1 MPSRRCWPK
10 RLSFAQAAS
19 GTPVRHR
26 LSAADAYFAG
36 IARWNAFHK
45 AIQRKANP
53 RVSLPASPRRSY
65 IRNPSFRLSR
75 VSMRTDDTP
84 LIRLEDYRPS
94 DWLIDTVDLDIRLHP
109 NRTRVRA
116 LLGLQ
121 PNPAGR
127 PEAPLILD
135 GDGLELG
142 RLLLD
147 GAALS
152 ADAYSATAQTLTLH
166 APPRRGFTLTIET
179 EIDPSANTK
188 LMGLYRSSAV
198 YCTQCEAEGFRRIT
212 YFLDRPDVMSVY
224 TVRLEVEKAEAPV
237 LLSNGNLV
245 AAGEIPG
252 SGRHFAVWHD
262 PHPKPAYLFALVGGA
277 LDHVREDYV
286 TADGRKVE
294 LAVYVEPGKGG
305 RAGWAMNSLV
315 RCMRWDERVFGRNY
329 DLDVFNVVAVS
340 DFNMGAMENKGLN
353 IFNDKYVLA
362 DPQTATD
369 GDYASIEA
377 IIAHEYFHNWTGN
390 RITCRDWFQL
400 CLKEGLTVFRDQE
413 FSSDERSR
421 PVKRIAD
428 VRTLRATQ
436 FSEDAGPLAHPV
448 RPRAYKEINNFY
460 TPTVYEKGAEVIRM
474 LKVLIGD
481 EAFRAGM
488 DLYFARC
495 DGTAATI
502 EQFLA
507 CFADASG
514 KGLGQFARWYEQ
526 AGTPTIVASGRYD
539 AAAKSY
545 TLDLA
550 QTTPPTPG
558 QQEKLPVVL
567 PVALGLVG
575 KAGDI
580 PLRTASKAY
589 AGNGVVVLDQRSVSV
604 TFDDVGEPPIPSL
617 LRGFSAPVRL
627 ELDLADGDLLR
638 LFSADSDSFNRWQ
651 ALQSVATRALVS
663 AGRRGGDPAALTATA
678 AKLSSA
684 LEGFLREHAAA
695 DPAFAA
701 QVLRLPAPADI
712 AREIGQDVDPEAIH
726 ATHRSLTAAIGTSLG
741 ATMLELRAAL
751 ETGGPYKPDAAS
763 AGRRA
768 LRNEILGL
776 IAIAQPETGTRLAEA
791 QFASGDNL
799 TDRLAALAAM
809 TLITGAERERV
820 IASFG
825 EAYAGE
831 PLVLDKWLMAQA
843 LIAEPGTLERVK
855 GLMQHPAFSLGNPN
869 RVRAL
874 IGGFAA
880 NLTQFN
886 RADGEGY
893 AFVTDIVIALDRT
906 NPQVASRLLGSFK
919 SWRMLE
925 PRRKELAGQA
935 LGTVARTPNLSRDV
949 ADIAERALA

>member
-1 MPSRRCWPK
+1 MR
-10 RLSFAQAAS
+10 AE
-19 GTPVRHR
+19 
-26 LSAADAYFAG
+26 DA
-36 IARWNAFHK
+36 
-45 AIQRKANP
+45 
-53 RVSLPASPRRSY
+53 
-65 IRNPSFRLSR
+65 
-75 VSMRTDDTP
+75 P

-94 DWLIDTVDLDIRLHP
+94 DWLIDTVDLDIVLDP
-109 NRTRVRA
+109 TRTRVRSQ
-116 LLGLQ
+116 LQ
-121 PNPAGR
+121 LRPNPAGHAG
-127 PEAPLILD
+127 APLVLD
-135 GDGLELG
+135 GDELTPDSI
-142 RLLLD
+142 LLD
-147 GAALS
+147 EVPLEPSLYSLS
-152 ADAYSATAQTLTLH
+152 RQGLTIP
-166 APPRRGFTLTIET
+166 APPPRACSLRIET
-179 EIDPSANTK
+179 TLDPGANTK
-188 LMGLYRSSAV
+188 LMGLYRSSGV
-198 YCTQCEAEGFRRIT
+198 YCTQCEADGFRRIT

-224 TVRLEVEKAEAPV
+224 TVRLEAEKAQAPV

-245 AAGEIPG
+245 AAAELPGGE
-252 SGRHFAVWHD
+252 RHFAVWHD
-262 PHPKPAYLFALVGGA
+262 PHPKPAYLFALVGGK
-277 LDHVREDYV
+277 LDHLRQDYV

-294 LAVYVEPGKGG
+294 LAVYVEPGKAG
-305 RAGWAMNSLV
+305 RAGWALDSLV

-362 DPQTATD
+362 DPLTASD

-428 VRTLRATQ
+428 VRTLRSTQ

-474 LKVLIGD
+474 LKVLIGED
-481 EAFRAGM
+481 AFARGM
-488 DLYFARC
+488 DLYFERC

-502 EQFLA
+502 EEFLD
-507 CFADASG
+507 CFVEASG
-514 KGLGQFARWYEQ
+514 QDLAHFARWYEQ
-526 AGTPTIVASGRYD
+526 AGTPTVVASGKYD
-539 AAAKSY
+539 AQAKSY
-545 TLDLA
+545 TLQLA
-550 QTTPPTPG
+550 QSTPPTPG
-558 QQEKLPVVL
+558 QPEKKPVVI

-575 KAGDI
+575 KGGDLPLTSISSALKAG
-580 PLRTASKAY
+580 
-589 AGNGVVVLDQRSVSV
+589 GVVVLDQPSLSV
-604 TFDDVGEPPIPSL
+604 TFTDVQEAPTPSL

-627 ELDLADGDLLR
+627 ELDLGDSELLR

-651 ALQSVATRALVS
+651 ALQTVATRALVR
-663 AGRRGGDPAALTATA
+663 AGKGDQSTLDATA
-678 AKLSSA
+678 AALAEALS
-684 LEGFLREHAAA
+684 GFLAGPALA

-712 AREIGQDVDPEAIH
+712 AREIGRGVDPDVVHDA
-726 ATHRSLTAAIGTSLG
+726 HRQLSTTIG
-741 ATMLELRAAL
+741 AAL
-751 ETGGPYKPDAAS
+751 SSQLAALRGDLAERGPYSPAAEP

-768 LRNEILGL
+768 LRNEALGL
-776 IAIAQPETGTRLAEA
+776 IALGAPAEGARLALA
-791 QFASGDNL
+791 QFTETDNL

-809 TLITGAERERV
+809 TLIPGAGREDLITR
-820 IASFG
+820 FG
-825 EAYAGE
+825 ELYARE
-831 PLVLDKWLMAQA
+831 PLVLDKWMMAQA
-843 LIAEPGTLERVK
+843 LIAEDGTLARVK
-855 GLMQHPAFSLGNPN
+855 ALMGHPAFSLGNPN
-869 RVRAL
+869 RVRGL

-893 AFVTDIVIALDRT
+893 GFVADIVIALDRT

-925 PRRKELAGQA
+925 AGRRAKAEAA
-935 LGTVARTPNLSRDV
+935 LRMVQTTPNLSRDV
-949 ADIAERALA
+949 ADIAARSLA

>member
-1 MPSRRCWPK
+1 MR
-10 RLSFAQAAS
+10 AE
-19 GTPVRHR
+19 
-26 LSAADAYFAG
+26 DA
-36 IARWNAFHK
+36 
-45 AIQRKANP
+45 
-53 RVSLPASPRRSY
+53 
-65 IRNPSFRLSR
+65 
-75 VSMRTDDTP
+75 P

-94 DWLIDTVDLDIRLHP
+94 DWLVDIVDLDIVLDP
-109 NRTRVRA
+109 TRTRVRA
-116 LLGLQ
+116 QLQ
-121 PNPAGR
+121 LRPNPAGQAG
-127 PEAPLILD
+127 APLVLD
-135 GDGLELG
+135 GDELTPDSI
-142 RLLLD
+142 LLD
-147 GAALS
+147 EVPLDPSLYSLS
-152 ADAYSATAQTLTLH
+152 PQGLTIQ
-166 APPRRGFTLTIET
+166 APPARAFSLRIET
-179 EIDPSANTK
+179 TLDPGANTK
-188 LMGLYRSSAV
+188 LMGLYRSSGV
-198 YCTQCEAEGFRRIT
+198 YCTQCEADGFRRIT

-224 TVRLEVEKAEAPV
+224 TVRLEAEKTQAPV

-245 AAGEIPG
+245 AAAELPGGE
-252 SGRHFAVWHD
+252 RHFAVWHD
-262 PHPKPAYLFALVGGA
+262 PHPKPAYLFALVGGK
-277 LDHVREDYV
+277 LDHVRQDYV

-294 LAVYVEPGKGG
+294 LAVYVEPGKAG
-305 RAGWAMNSLV
+305 RAGWALDSLV

-362 DPQTATD
+362 DPLTASD

-428 VRTLRATQ
+428 VRTLRSTQ

-474 LKVLIGD
+474 LKVLIGED
-481 EAFRAGM
+481 AFSRGM
-488 DLYFARC
+488 DLYFERC

-502 EQFLA
+502 EEFLD
-507 CFADASG
+507 CFVEASG
-514 KGLGQFARWYEQ
+514 QDLARFARWYEQ
-526 AGTPTIVASGRYD
+526 AGTPTVVASGKYD
-539 AAAKSY
+539 AQAKSY
-545 TLDLA
+545 TLQLA
-550 QTTPPTPG
+550 QSTPPTPG
-558 QQEKLPVVL
+558 QSEKKPVVI

-575 KAGDI
+575 EGGDLPLTSISPALKAG
-580 PLRTASKAY
+580 
-589 AGNGVVVLDQRSVSV
+589 GVIVLDQPSLSV
-604 TFDDVGEPPIPSL
+604 TFTDLPEAPTPSL

-627 ELDLADGDLLR
+627 ELDLGDAELLT
-638 LFSADSDSFNRWQ
+638 LFTADSDSFNRWQ
-651 ALQSVATRALVS
+651 ALQTVATRALVR
-663 AGRRGGDPAALTATA
+663 AGKGDQSTLDATA
-678 AKLSSA
+678 AALAKALS
-684 LEGFLREHAAA
+684 GFLADAAL

-712 AREIGQDVDPEAIH
+712 SREIGIDVDPDVVH
-726 ATHRSLTAAIGTSLG
+726 GTHRRLSATIGAALTNQLTD
-741 ATMLELRAAL
+741 LRAGL
-751 ETGGPYKPDAAS
+751 TDRGPYSPAATP

-768 LRNEILGL
+768 LRNEALGL
-776 IAIAQPETGTRLAEA
+776 IALGAPAEGVRLALA
-791 QFASGDNL
+791 QFTEADNL

-809 TLITGAERERV
+809 TLIPGAEREDLITR
-820 IASFG
+820 FG
-825 EAYAGE
+825 ELYARE

-843 LIAEPGTLERVK
+843 LIAEEGTLARVK
-855 GLMQHPAFSLGNPN
+855 GLMSHPAFSLGNPN
-869 RVRAL
+869 RVRGL

-893 AFVTDIVIALDRT
+893 GFIADIVIALDRT

-925 PRRKELAGQA
+925 AGRRAKAEAA
-935 LGTVARTPNLSRDV
+935 LRMVGTTPNLSRDV
-949 ADIAERALA
+949 ADIAARSLG

>member
-1 MPSRRCWPK
+1 
-10 RLSFAQAAS
+10 
-19 GTPVRHR
+19 
-26 LSAADAYFAG
+26 
-36 IARWNAFHK
+36 
-45 AIQRKANP
+45 
-53 RVSLPASPRRSY
+53 
-65 IRNPSFRLSR
+65 
-75 VSMRTDDTP
+75 MRTDDAP

-94 DWLIDTVDLDIRLHP
+94 DWLIDTVDLDISLHP
-109 NRTRVRA
+109 HQTQVRA
-116 LLGLQ
+116 LLGLR
-121 PNPAGR
+121 PNPAGQ
-127 PEAPLILD
+127 PGAPLVLD
-135 GDGLELG
+135 GDDLTLG
-142 RLLLD
+142 RVQLD
-147 GAALS
+147 GAALDD
-152 ADAYSATAQTLTLH
+152 AAYSATSQALTVH
-166 APPRRGFTLTIET
+166 APPQRGFTLTIET
-179 EIDPSANTK
+179 TLDPAVNTK
-188 LMGLYRSSAV
+188 LMGLYRSSKV
-198 YCTQCEAEGFRRIT
+198 YCTQCEADGFRRIT

-224 TVRLEVEKAEAPV
+224 TVRLEAAKAEAPV

-245 AAGEIPG
+245 AAGEVAG
-252 SGRHFAVWHD
+252 SDRHFAVWHD

-277 LDHVREDYV
+277 LDKVREDYV
-286 TADGRKVE
+286 TADGHKVE
-294 LAVYVEPGKGG
+294 LAVYVEPGKAG
-305 RAGWAMNSLV
+305 RAGWAMDSLR
-315 RCMRWDERVFGRNY
+315 RCMRWDEAVFGRNY

-421 PVKRIAD
+421 SVKRIAD
-428 VRTLRATQ
+428 VRTLRTTQ

-474 LKVLIGD
+474 LKTLIGED
-481 EAFRAGM
+481 AFRAGM
-488 DLYFARC
+488 DLYFERC

-502 EQFLA
+502 EEFLA
-507 CFADASG
+507 CFAESSG
-514 KGLGQFARWYEQ
+514 KDLGHFARWYEQ
-526 AGTPTIVASGRYD
+526 AGTPTIVATGRYD
-539 AAAKSY
+539 AAARSY

-558 QQEKLPVVL
+558 QPEKQPVVL
-567 PVALGLVG
+567 PVSLGLVG

-580 PLRTASKAY
+580 PLKTGSNAY
-589 AGNGVVVLDQRSVSV
+589 AGDGLIVLDQPSVSV
-604 TFDDVGEPPIPSL
+604 TFTDVMEPPIPSL

-627 ELDLADGDLLR
+627 ELDLADADLLR

-663 AGRRGGDPAALTATA
+663 AGRKGADQRALSATA
-678 AKLSSA
+678 GA
-684 LEGFLREHAAA
+684 LAGALDDFLREQALA

-701 QVLRLPAPADI
+701 QVLRLPALADI
-712 AREIGQDVDPEAIH
+712 AREIGGDVDPSAIH
-726 ATHRSLTAAIGTSLG
+726 AAHRSLAATIGTPLVPVL
-741 ATMLELRAAL
+741 LELREAL
-751 ETGGPYKPDAAS
+751 GTGGHYKPDATS

-768 LRNEILGL
+768 LRNEMLGL
-776 IAIAQPETGTRLAEA
+776 IAIADPARGTQLAES
-791 QFASGDNL
+791 QFAESDNL

-809 TLITGAERERV
+809 TLIPGAAREQLIERF
-820 IASFG
+820 AKT
-825 EAYAGE
+825 YADE

-843 LIAEPGTLERVK
+843 LIAEAGTLERVK
-855 GLMQHPAFSLGNPN
+855 SLMQHPAFSLGNPN
-869 RVRAL
+869 RVRSL

-886 RADGEGY
+886 RPDGAGY
-893 AFVTDIVIALDRT
+893 GFVADIVIALDRS

-925 PRRKELAGQA
+925 PGRKALAEQA
-935 LGTVARTPNLSRDV
+935 LAMVARTPNLSRDV
-949 ADIAERALA
+949 SDIAERALA

>member
-1 MPSRRCWPK
+1 
-10 RLSFAQAAS
+10 
-19 GTPVRHR
+19 
-26 LSAADAYFAG
+26 
-36 IARWNAFHK
+36 
-45 AIQRKANP
+45 
-53 RVSLPASPRRSY
+53 
-65 IRNPSFRLSR
+65 
-75 VSMRTDDTP
+75 MRTEDAP
-84 LIRLEDYRPS
+84 LIRLEDYHPS
-94 DWLIDTVDLDIRLHP
+94 DWLIDTVDLDISLHP
-109 NRTRVRA
+109 NRTRVRSLLA
-116 LLGLQ
+116 LR
-121 PNPAGR
+121 PNPAGQ
-127 PEAPLILD
+127 PDAALVLD
-135 GDGLELG
+135 GDELS
-142 RLLLD
+142 LKSLSLD
-147 GAALS
+147 GVPLDASAYTATPQAL
-152 ADAYSATAQTLTLH
+152 TIH
-166 APPRRGFTLTIET
+166 APPRRGFTLTVET
-179 EIDPSANTK
+179 EVDPSANTK
-188 LMGLYRSSAV
+188 LMGLYRSSKV
-198 YCTQCEAEGFRRIT
+198 YCTQCEADGFRRIT

-224 TVRLEVEKAEAPV
+224 TVRLEAAKAEAPV
-237 LLSNGNLV
+237 LLSNGNLI
-245 AAGEIPG
+245 ATGEVPG
-252 SGRHFAVWHD
+252 TGRHFAVWHD

-277 LDHVREDYV
+277 LDHVRQDYV
-286 TADGRKVE
+286 TADGHKAE
-294 LAVYVEPGKGG
+294 LAVYVEPGKAS
-305 RAGWAMNSLV
+305 RAGWALDSLV
-315 RCMRWDERVFGRNY
+315 RCMRWDEKVFGRNY

-428 VRTLRATQ
+428 VRTLRSTQ

-481 EAFRAGM
+481 NAFKQGM
-488 DLYFARC
+488 DLYFERC

-502 EQFLA
+502 EEFLA
-507 CFADASG
+507 CFAESSG
-514 KGLGQFARWYEQ
+514 KDLSHFARWYEQ

-539 AAAKSY
+539 AAAQRY

-550 QTTPPTPG
+550 QSTPPTPG
-558 QQEKLPVVL
+558 QSEKEPMVL
-567 PVALGLVG
+567 PIKLGLVG
-575 KAGDI
+575 ANGDL
-580 PLRTASKAY
+580 PLKTQSNAY
-589 AGNGVVVLDQRSVSV
+589 AGDGLVVLDGPSLSV
-604 TFDDVGEPPIPSL
+604 TFDNVTEPPIPSL
-617 LRGFSAPVRL
+617 LRGFSAPARL
-627 ELDLADGDLLR
+627 ELDLSDADLVR
-638 LFSADSDSFNRWQ
+638 QFSADSDSFNRWQ
-651 ALQSVATRALVS
+651 ALQSIATRALVA
-663 AGRRGGDPAALTATA
+663 AGRPGADHGVLSRTATA
-678 AKLSSA
+678 LGQA
-684 LEGFLREHAAA
+684 LDGFLQEDALT

-701 QVLRLPAPADI
+701 QVLRLPSPADI
-712 AREIGQDVDPEAIH
+712 AREIGKDVDPDAIF
-726 ATHRSLTAAIGTSLG
+726 AAHRTLSIAIGTALLPRLPG
-741 ATMLELRAAL
+741 LRQAL
-751 ETGGPYKPDAAS
+751 ETKGPYKADAAS

-768 LRNEILGL
+768 LRNELLGL
-776 IAIAQPETGTRLAEA
+776 SALAAPAEGMTLCEQQFEA
-791 QFASGDNL
+791 GDNL

-809 TLITGAERERV
+809 TLIPGTRREQLVDRF
-820 IASFG
+820 A
-825 EAYAGE
+825 EAYANE

-843 LIAEPGTLERVK
+843 LIAEPATLERVK

-893 AFVTDIVIALDRT
+893 GFVADIVVALDRT

-925 PRRKELAGQA
+925 PGRRRLAQEA
-935 LGTVARTPNLSRDV
+935 LGMVARTPNLSRDV
-949 ADIAERALA
+949 SDIAERALG